1 MELQRCQNY
10 TKNNNNNILKKI
22 NMITSD
28 RKARQCVVACVLRTI
43 AFLSTSEENLAR

>member
-1 MELQRCQNY
+1 
-10 TKNNNNNILKKI
+10 
-22 NMITSD
+22 MITSD

>member
-1 MELQRCQNY
+1 MELQRYQNY
-10 TKNNNNNILKKI
+10 TKNNNNILKKI